1 MFREMIRK
9 NKALTREECAQI
21 LLEERRGVLS
31 VSGDEGYPYGVPMN
45 HYYNEEDG
53 CIYFHQG
60 KVGHRLD
67 SVRANDKVSFTVIDK
82 GASEENSWVKTF
94 RSVIAFGRIEVID
107 DLETIVEMAT
117 KLSYKFTSDKAY
129 IEGEIARFAK
139 ATLLLKLKIEHLT
152 GKWVR
157 EE

>member
-1 MFREMIRK
+1 
-9 NKALTREECAQI
+9 
-21 LLEERRGVLS
+21 
-31 VSGDEGYPYGVPMN
+31 
-45 HYYNEEDG
+45 
-53 CIYFHQG
+53 
-60 KVGHRLD
+60 LD

-82 GASEENSWVKTF
+82 GASEENSWVKTY

-107 DLETIVEMAT
+107 DLETIVDIAT

-152 GKWVR
+152 GKKIR